1 MQALNKMPTIKEKR
15 ILTLIVVTW
24 RFVSNSRI
32 SSNFFKSVDS
42 QKYKDVRK
50 IITERL
56 TLWRLSRKVEVPTT
70 WEI

>member
-1 MQALNKMPTIKEKR
+1 MIR
-15 ILTLIVVTW
+15 W
-24 RFVSNSRI
+24 RLVSSSRI
-32 SSNFFKSVDS
+32 SSNFFESVDS

>member
-32 SSNFFKSVDS
+32 SSNFFESVGS

>member
-32 SSNFFKSVDS
+32 SSNFFESVDS